1 MTQGLAEAVIA
12 PTTPEYPD
20 RFTRIVRQHQS
31 MVFSIAYACLRNR
44 PLAEDIAQD
53 VFLAL
58 YRKLPALESDSHVV
72 HWLRR
77 VTSHRMIDE
86 VRERRRK
93 PQAALEDVREPAAPL
108 RVDDPLLS
116 EALQQLVST
125 LPERARLIV
134 ILRFQEE
141 MELAEIAETLD
152 MPVGTVKSR
161 LQRSLALLRD
171 KLTRR
176 DITPRRELSQ

>member
-1 MTQGLAEAVIA
+1 MIAEAA
-12 PTTPEYPD
+12 AEQPD
-20 RFTRIVRQHQS
+20 RFTRLVRQHQS

-44 PLAEDIAQD
+44 PMAEDIAQD

-58 YRKLPALESDSHVV
+58 YRKLPALESDGHVV
-72 HWLRR
+72 NWLRR
-77 VTSHRMIDE
+77 VTAHRMIDE
-86 VRERRRK
+86 VRERKRK
-93 PQAALEDVREPAAPL
+93 PQAALDDVREPAVAA
-108 RVDDPLLS
+108 RADDPLMS
-116 EALQQLVST
+116 EALQQLVAT

-141 MELAEIAETLD
+141 MELSEIAETLD

-171 KLTRR
+171 KMTRR
-176 DITPRRELSQ
+176 EITR